1 MERNYRYGVPYA
13 YASEVIE
20 KNVAVDRD
28 EMKETG
34 SDTYTGLNSLS
45 IADFQVRY
53 SGSFESTAEHE
64 IGVSL
69 RHPIEKFKSLKPY
82 STGGLSSAHES
93 VRRYTEKEGLTEYVR
108 RPEVPSVTRDEHD
121 ELLVVGRTSDV
132 GSKYIVPSDVSW
144 TTSNIHLRPIN
155 CQVLEPSRQE
165 IRFELFKELADLK
178 GGLGHRI
185 IDWVLMAEAHISFAD
200 LCGQFNP
207 TSDPETEEVILE
219 VLQSAYVRDNLIRE
233 TEDLKDGS
241 LWFGPLQVAI
251 PSRSSLS
258 AFVSPGIETWQRRSA
273 VRERAERRRRH
284 KEEDA
289 EYKKRKKENPRLAVE
304 LQMDLQAQLQWLN
317 AQSSYRTSMFKAL
330 HATGLSIKQIGA
342 DLIYAKANEQ
352 YLRAVSDYNK
362 LARKYVYR

>member
-45 IADFQVRY
+45 MADFQARY

-69 RHPIEKFKSLKPY
+69 RHPVEKFESLKPY

-93 VRRYTEKEGLTEYVR
+93 VRGYTEKEGLTEYVR
-108 RPEVPSVTRDEHD
+108 RPEVPSVTRDGHD
-121 ELLVVGRTSDV
+121 ELVAVGRISDV
-132 GSKYIVPSDVSW
+132 GSKYTVPSDVSW

-165 IRFELFKELADLK
+165 IRFGIFKELADLK
-178 GGLGHRI
+178 GRLGHRI
-185 IDWVLMAEAHISFAD
+185 IDWVLMAEAHISFTD
-200 LCGQFNP
+200 LCGRFNP

-233 TEDLKDGS
+233 TEDFKDGS

-251 PSRSSLS
+251 PSQSSLS
-258 AFVSPGIETWQRRSA
+258 AFVSPGVETWQRRSA

-289 EYKKRKKENPRLAVE
+289 EYKKGKKENPRSEVD
-304 LQMDLQAQLQWLN
+304 QYGDMQAQLRWVN
-317 AQSSYRTSMFKAL
+317 AQSSYRTKIFKAL
-330 HATGLSIKQIGA
+330 HATGLSIEQIKA
-342 DLIYAKANEQ
+342 DPTYMRANEN
-352 YLRAVSDYNK
+352 YLRVVADYNK
-362 LARKYVYR
+362 SACKYVYG